1 MAKIFY
7 TIEEACARL
16 GKSEADILALIK
28 SVKLREFRDQD
39 QLKLKVEDVTSL
51 SDSGLDMGSK
61 LKNLSDGSGSFELD
75 LSDSMSPAIAQD
87 PKGASPVGPTA
98 PPAIEDDLVLD
109 LGSMASG
116 ETPAAA
122 EQSSAGDDAF
132 TFELDLDESAASTP
146 PAKSAAPVAA
156 KIEIDDDA
164 MTLELDLG
172 DSQPAA
178 PTPAK
183 TAPKVAAAAITDD
196 LSFEDDLGADLA
208 QSAVAPAANKFDQ
221 TVEDARDE
229 SAMGFDSRVDSAL
242 GGSAGLDADTMSL
255 DQPGSGSGLLDLTQ
269 ESDDSQM
276 GAALLE
282 STFEGDDEAPKTQ
295 AESLVAPQVKA
306 ESMRRLLVAEV
317 WALLFQRLR
326 PRPWLEAKSTAAH
339 GAVSPS
345 DCLFRQS
352 LDFPRRRP
360 CWLLKHLAEHPILQS
375 CSQAIGSCGL
385 ADTPAQSRSVVELV
399 SLLAKPPSKR
409 TFFNVDQIRNEP
421 VAAHRCDCAAHCR
434 RVRVV
439 GQIWRANLVD
449 SRRDTFSDLALFCRV
464 FVIRRAGQSPMIR
477 TFS

>member
-7 TIEEACARL
+7 TIEEACAKL
-16 GKSEADILALIK
+16 GKSEADLLALIK
-28 SVKLREFRDQD
+28 SGKLREFRDQD

-75 LSDSMSPAIAQD
+75 LSDSMSPELAQD
-87 PKGASPVGPTA
+87 PKGSSPVGPTA
-98 PPAIEDDLVLD
+98 PPAIEDDLALD

-132 TFELDLDESAASTP
+132 TFELDLDESPSSTP
-146 PAKSAAPVAA
+146 PAKSAAPFVA

-183 TAPKVAAAAITDD
+183 TKTAPKVAAPAMTDD

-221 TVEDARDE
+221 TAEDARDG

-242 GGSAGLDADTMSL
+242 GGSAGLDADTMNL

-276 GAALLE
+276 GAALME
-282 STFEGDDEAPKTQ
+282 STFEGDDEAPKN
-295 AESLVAPQVKA
+295 ASGIFGGAASESGINEAVVGGGGLGSAAPA
-306 ESMRRLLVAEV
+306 FAGAAMAGSEIYSGSWSGLTIGLLVPTIVGLSA
-317 WALLFQRLR
+317 
-326 PRPWLEAKSTAAH
+326 TAAMLVIKTL
-339 GAVSPS
+339 G
-345 DCLFRQS
+345 
-352 LDFPRRRP
+352 
-360 CWLLKHLAEHPILQS
+360 
-375 CSQAIGSCGL
+375 G
-385 ADTPAQSRSVVELV
+385 TP
-399 SLLAKPPSKR
+399 
-409 TFFNVDQIRNEP
+409 
-421 VAAHRCDCAAHCR
+421 
-434 RVRVV
+434 
-439 GQIWRANLVD
+439 
-449 SRRDTFSDLALFCRV
+449 DLAIMFSSDWIMWTGGYAGAIAVCGGIGF
-464 FVIRRAGQSPMIR
+464 FVGKA
-477 TFS
+477 TE

>member
-28 SVKLREFRDQD
+28 SGKLREFRDQD

-132 TFELDLDESAASTP
+132 TFELDLDESSTSTP
-146 PAKSAAPVAA
+146 PAKSAAPVVA

-282 STFEGDDEAPKTQ
+282 STFEGDDEAPKN
-295 AESLVAPQVKA
+295 ASGIFGGAASESGINEAVVGGGSLGSAVPAFA
-306 ESMRRLLVAEV
+306 TAAMAGSEIYSGSWSGLTIGLLVPTIVGLSA
-317 WALLFQRLR
+317 
-326 PRPWLEAKSTAAH
+326 TAAMLVIKTL
-339 GAVSPS
+339 G
-345 DCLFRQS
+345 
-352 LDFPRRRP
+352 
-360 CWLLKHLAEHPILQS
+360 
-375 CSQAIGSCGL
+375 G
-385 ADTPAQSRSVVELV
+385 TP
-399 SLLAKPPSKR
+399 
-409 TFFNVDQIRNEP
+409 
-421 VAAHRCDCAAHCR
+421 
-434 RVRVV
+434 
-439 GQIWRANLVD
+439 
-449 SRRDTFSDLALFCRV
+449 DLAVMFSSDWIMWTGGYAGAIAVCGGIGF
-464 FVIRRAGQSPMIR
+464 FVGKA
-477 TFS
+477 TE

>member
-28 SVKLREFRDQD
+28 SGKLREFRDQD

-156 KIEIDDDA
+156 KIAIDDDA

-221 TVEDARDE
+221 TVEDARDG

-242 GGSAGLDADTMSL
+242 GGSAGLDADTMNL

-282 STFEGDDEAPKTQ
+282 STFEGDDEAPKN
-295 AESLVAPQVKA
+295 ASGIFGGAASESGINEAVVGGGSLGSAIPAFATAAMVGS
-306 ESMRRLLVAEV
+306 EIYSGSWSGLTIGLLVPTIVGLSA
-317 WALLFQRLR
+317 
-326 PRPWLEAKSTAAH
+326 TAAMLVIKTL
-339 GAVSPS
+339 G
-345 DCLFRQS
+345 
-352 LDFPRRRP
+352 
-360 CWLLKHLAEHPILQS
+360 
-375 CSQAIGSCGL
+375 G
-385 ADTPAQSRSVVELV
+385 TP
-399 SLLAKPPSKR
+399 
-409 TFFNVDQIRNEP
+409 
-421 VAAHRCDCAAHCR
+421 
-434 RVRVV
+434 
-439 GQIWRANLVD
+439 
-449 SRRDTFSDLALFCRV
+449 DLAVMFSSDWIMWTGGYAGAIAVCGGIGF
-464 FVIRRAGQSPMIR
+464 FVGKA
-477 TFS
+477 TE

>member
-28 SVKLREFRDQD
+28 SGKLREFRDQD

-132 TFELDLDESAASTP
+132 TFELDLDESSASTP
-146 PAKSAAPVAA
+146 PAKSAAPVVA

-183 TAPKVAAAAITDD
+183 TKPAPKVAAAAITDD

-242 GGSAGLDADTMSL
+242 GGSAGLDADTMNL

-282 STFEGDDEAPKTQ
+282 STFEGDDEAPKN
-295 AESLVAPQVKA
+295 ASGIFGGAASESGINEAVVGGGSLGSAVPAFATAAMVGS
-306 ESMRRLLVAEV
+306 EIYSGSWSGLTIGLLVPTIVGLSA
-317 WALLFQRLR
+317 
-326 PRPWLEAKSTAAH
+326 TAAMLVIKTL
-339 GAVSPS
+339 G
-345 DCLFRQS
+345 
-352 LDFPRRRP
+352 
-360 CWLLKHLAEHPILQS
+360 
-375 CSQAIGSCGL
+375 G
-385 ADTPAQSRSVVELV
+385 TP
-399 SLLAKPPSKR
+399 
-409 TFFNVDQIRNEP
+409 
-421 VAAHRCDCAAHCR
+421 
-434 RVRVV
+434 
-439 GQIWRANLVD
+439 
-449 SRRDTFSDLALFCRV
+449 DLAVMFSSDWIMWTGGYAGAIAVCGGIGF
-464 FVIRRAGQSPMIR
+464 FVGKA
-477 TFS
+477 TE

>member
-28 SVKLREFRDQD
+28 SGKLREFRDQD

-146 PAKSAAPVAA
+146 PAKSAAPVAE
-156 KIEIDDDA
+156 KIAIDDDA

-242 GGSAGLDADTMSL
+242 GGSAGLDADTMNL

-282 STFEGDDEAPKTQ
+282 STFEGDDEAPKN
-295 AESLVAPQVKA
+295 ASGIFGGAASESGINEAVVGGGSLGSAVPAFATAAMVGS
-306 ESMRRLLVAEV
+306 EIYSGSWSGLTIGLLVPTIVGLSA
-317 WALLFQRLR
+317 
-326 PRPWLEAKSTAAH
+326 TAAMLVIKTL
-339 GAVSPS
+339 G
-345 DCLFRQS
+345 
-352 LDFPRRRP
+352 
-360 CWLLKHLAEHPILQS
+360 
-375 CSQAIGSCGL
+375 G
-385 ADTPAQSRSVVELV
+385 TP
-399 SLLAKPPSKR
+399 
-409 TFFNVDQIRNEP
+409 
-421 VAAHRCDCAAHCR
+421 
-434 RVRVV
+434 
-439 GQIWRANLVD
+439 
-449 SRRDTFSDLALFCRV
+449 DLAVMFSSDWIMWTGGYAGAIAVCGGIGF
-464 FVIRRAGQSPMIR
+464 FVGKA
-477 TFS
+477 TE

>member
-28 SVKLREFRDQD
+28 SGKLREFRDQD

-122 EQSSAGDDAF
+122 DQSSAGDDAF
-132 TFELDLDESAASTP
+132 TFELDLDESAASSP
-146 PAKSAAPVAA
+146 PAKSAAPVVA
-156 KIEIDDDA
+156 KIAIDDDA
-164 MTLELDLG
+164 ITLELDLG

-183 TAPKVAAAAITDD
+183 TKAAPKVAAAAMTDD

-221 TVEDARDE
+221 TTEDARDG

-242 GGSAGLDADTMSL
+242 GGSAGLDADTMNL

-276 GAALLE
+276 GAALME
-282 STFEGDDEAPKTQ
+282 STFEGDDEAPKN
-295 AESLVAPQVKA
+295 ASGIFGGAASESGINEAVVGGGALGSAVPSFAGA
-306 ESMRRLLVAEV
+306 AMAGSEIYSGSWSGLTIGLLVPTIVGLSA
-317 WALLFQRLR
+317 
-326 PRPWLEAKSTAAH
+326 TAAMLVIKTL
-339 GAVSPS
+339 G
-345 DCLFRQS
+345 
-352 LDFPRRRP
+352 
-360 CWLLKHLAEHPILQS
+360 
-375 CSQAIGSCGL
+375 G
-385 ADTPAQSRSVVELV
+385 TP
-399 SLLAKPPSKR
+399 
-409 TFFNVDQIRNEP
+409 
-421 VAAHRCDCAAHCR
+421 
-434 RVRVV
+434 
-439 GQIWRANLVD
+439 
-449 SRRDTFSDLALFCRV
+449 DLAIMFSSDWIMWTGGYAGAIAVCGGIGF
-464 FVIRRAGQSPMIR
+464 FVGKA
-477 TFS
+477 TE

>member
-16 GKSEADILALIK
+16 GKSEAEILALIK
-28 SVKLREFRDQD
+28 SGKLREFRDQD

-116 ETPAAA
+116 ETPAPA
-122 EQSSAGDDAF
+122 EQSGAGDDAF

-146 PAKSAAPVAA
+146 PAKTAAPVVTKVA
-156 KIEIDDDA
+156 IDDDE

-172 DSQPAA
+172 DSQPAT

-183 TAPKVAAAAITDD
+183 TAPKVAAAVMTDD
-196 LSFEDDLGADLA
+196 ISFEDDLGADLA

-229 SAMGFDSRVDSAL
+229 SAMGFDSRIDSAL
-242 GGSAGLDADTMSL
+242 GGSAGLDADTMNL

-282 STFEGDDEAPKTQ
+282 STFEGDDEAPKN
-295 AESLVAPQVKA
+295 ASGIFGGAASESGINEAVVGGGALGSAVPAFATAAMVGS
-306 ESMRRLLVAEV
+306 EIYSGSWSGLTIGLLVPTIVGLSA
-317 WALLFQRLR
+317 
-326 PRPWLEAKSTAAH
+326 TAAMLVIKTL
-339 GAVSPS
+339 G
-345 DCLFRQS
+345 
-352 LDFPRRRP
+352 
-360 CWLLKHLAEHPILQS
+360 
-375 CSQAIGSCGL
+375 G
-385 ADTPAQSRSVVELV
+385 TP
-399 SLLAKPPSKR
+399 
-409 TFFNVDQIRNEP
+409 
-421 VAAHRCDCAAHCR
+421 
-434 RVRVV
+434 
-439 GQIWRANLVD
+439 
-449 SRRDTFSDLALFCRV
+449 DLAVMFSSDWIMWTGGYAGAIAVCGGIGF
-464 FVIRRAGQSPMIR
+464 FVGKA
-477 TFS
+477 TE

>member
-28 SVKLREFRDQD
+28 SGKLREFRDQD

-156 KIEIDDDA
+156 KIAIDDDA

-282 STFEGDDEAPKTQ
+282 STFEGDDEAPKN
-295 AESLVAPQVKA
+295 ASGIFGGAASESGINEAVVGGGSLGSAVPAFA
-306 ESMRRLLVAEV
+306 TAAMAGSEIYSGSWSGLTIGLLVPTIVGLSA
-317 WALLFQRLR
+317 
-326 PRPWLEAKSTAAH
+326 TAAMLVIKTL
-339 GAVSPS
+339 G
-345 DCLFRQS
+345 
-352 LDFPRRRP
+352 
-360 CWLLKHLAEHPILQS
+360 
-375 CSQAIGSCGL
+375 G
-385 ADTPAQSRSVVELV
+385 TP
-399 SLLAKPPSKR
+399 
-409 TFFNVDQIRNEP
+409 
-421 VAAHRCDCAAHCR
+421 
-434 RVRVV
+434 
-439 GQIWRANLVD
+439 
-449 SRRDTFSDLALFCRV
+449 DLAVMFSSDWIMWTGGYAGAIAVCGGIGF
-464 FVIRRAGQSPMIR
+464 FVGKA
-477 TFS
+477 TE

>member
-16 GKSEADILALIK
+16 GKSEAEILALIK
-28 SVKLREFRDQD
+28 SGKLREFRDQD

-156 KIEIDDDA
+156 KIAIDDDA

-282 STFEGDDEAPKTQ
+282 STFEGDDEAPKN
-295 AESLVAPQVKA
+295 ASGIFGGAASESGINEAVVGGGSLGSAVPAFA
-306 ESMRRLLVAEV
+306 TAAMAGSEIYSGSWSGLTIGLLVPTIVGLSA
-317 WALLFQRLR
+317 
-326 PRPWLEAKSTAAH
+326 TAAMLVIKTL
-339 GAVSPS
+339 G
-345 DCLFRQS
+345 
-352 LDFPRRRP
+352 
-360 CWLLKHLAEHPILQS
+360 
-375 CSQAIGSCGL
+375 G
-385 ADTPAQSRSVVELV
+385 TP
-399 SLLAKPPSKR
+399 
-409 TFFNVDQIRNEP
+409 
-421 VAAHRCDCAAHCR
+421 
-434 RVRVV
+434 
-439 GQIWRANLVD
+439 
-449 SRRDTFSDLALFCRV
+449 DLAVMFSSDWIMWTGGYAGAIAVCGGIGF
-464 FVIRRAGQSPMIR
+464 FVGKA
-477 TFS
+477 TE

>member
-28 SVKLREFRDQD
+28 SGKLREFRDQD

-156 KIEIDDDA
+156 KIAIDDDA

-242 GGSAGLDADTMSL
+242 GGSAGLDADTMNL

-282 STFEGDDEAPKTQ
+282 STFEGDDEAPKN
-295 AESLVAPQVKA
+295 ASGIFGGAASESGINEAVVGGGSLGSAVPAFATAAMVGS
-306 ESMRRLLVAEV
+306 EIYSGSWSGLTIGLLVPTIVGLSA
-317 WALLFQRLR
+317 
-326 PRPWLEAKSTAAH
+326 TAAMLVIKTL
-339 GAVSPS
+339 G
-345 DCLFRQS
+345 
-352 LDFPRRRP
+352 
-360 CWLLKHLAEHPILQS
+360 
-375 CSQAIGSCGL
+375 G
-385 ADTPAQSRSVVELV
+385 TP
-399 SLLAKPPSKR
+399 
-409 TFFNVDQIRNEP
+409 
-421 VAAHRCDCAAHCR
+421 
-434 RVRVV
+434 
-439 GQIWRANLVD
+439 
-449 SRRDTFSDLALFCRV
+449 DLAVMFSSDWIMWTGGYAGAIAVCGGIGF
-464 FVIRRAGQSPMIR
+464 FVGKA
-477 TFS
+477 TE

>member
-16 GKSEADILALIK
+16 GKNEADILALIK
-28 SVKLREFRDQD
+28 SGKLREFRDQD

-132 TFELDLDESAASTP
+132 TFELDLDESSASTP

-156 KIEIDDDA
+156 KIAIDDDA

-183 TAPKVAAAAITDD
+183 IAPKVAAAAITDD

-242 GGSAGLDADTMSL
+242 GGSAGLDADTMNL

-282 STFEGDDEAPKTQ
+282 STFEGDDEAPKN
-295 AESLVAPQVKA
+295 ASGIFGGAASESGINEAVVGGGGLGSAVPAFATAAMVGS
-306 ESMRRLLVAEV
+306 EIYSGSWSGLTIGLLVPTIVGLSA
-317 WALLFQRLR
+317 
-326 PRPWLEAKSTAAH
+326 TAAMLVIKTL
-339 GAVSPS
+339 G
-345 DCLFRQS
+345 
-352 LDFPRRRP
+352 
-360 CWLLKHLAEHPILQS
+360 
-375 CSQAIGSCGL
+375 G
-385 ADTPAQSRSVVELV
+385 TP
-399 SLLAKPPSKR
+399 
-409 TFFNVDQIRNEP
+409 
-421 VAAHRCDCAAHCR
+421 
-434 RVRVV
+434 
-439 GQIWRANLVD
+439 
-449 SRRDTFSDLALFCRV
+449 DLAVMFSSDWIMWTGGYAGAIAVCGGIGF
-464 FVIRRAGQSPMIR
+464 FVGKA
-477 TFS
+477 TE